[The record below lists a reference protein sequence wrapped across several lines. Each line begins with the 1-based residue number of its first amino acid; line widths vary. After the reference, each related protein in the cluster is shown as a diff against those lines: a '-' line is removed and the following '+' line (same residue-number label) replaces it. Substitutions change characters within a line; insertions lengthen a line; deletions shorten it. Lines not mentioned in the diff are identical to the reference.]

1 MLKQSTQQQIGSHG
15 SVFQIEQNLSQR
27 YPYKEIPFNE
37 RMQNVVYDSFGY
49 MGLQR
54 NIDMIKDTKFSNEER
69 IKSLKLIFNSCINPD
84 MKARA
89 ITQFKIVDSLQYLFS
104 SDFQNSVATISHR
117 ILLNE
122 WASKIVYS
130 LASISTFK
138 EALKPLIFP
147 LLTVITGDIMKGSST
162 KLKHTTHYRDK
173 VAAAQALHQFSLCH
187 IGCKVLLS
195 YDMERKDDNK
205 ILDVLIYTMN
215 NSTSE
220 LLIEYCVKTVSSM
233 CELNSTARDLAASLN
248 IVNSLNTLLDM
259 FEMYPISLTAN
270 ACLLVWNVSLD
281 GQGKPY
287 CKDHIPKLGRVIEYA
302 LKNIETIDLD
312 NIPENDTF
320 SIHLLASLQYCIGA
334 MSSILVFEES
344 KILLTKNVHSED
356 NRRQEINSVNLL
368 CRCLNSLRDR
378 SSMLNQLAFKRHCEY
393 GSAIERNILSAIK
406 LGSELPRV
414 RDSFSKI
421 LKQHTDGESSKG
433 TLFDFVYR
441 EESHLFYPTSL

>member
-220 LLIEYCVKTVSSM
+220 LLIEYCVKTVS
-233 CELNSTARDLAASLN
+233 N
-248 IVNSLNTLLDM
+248 M

-287 CKDHIPKLGRVIEYA
+287 CKDLIPKLGRVIEYA

-368 CRCLNSLRDR
+368 SR
-378 SSMLNQLAFKRHCEY
+378 K
-393 GSAIERNILSAIK
+393 
-406 LGSELPRV
+406 
-414 RDSFSKI
+414 
-421 LKQHTDGESSKG
+421 
-433 TLFDFVYR
+433 
-441 EESHLFYPTSL
+441 